1 MYILQ
6 RLNSFF
12 KKRRKLKPSE
22 EEEEEK
28 WQDHIR
34 ISLREH

>member
-34 ISLREH
+34 ICLREH